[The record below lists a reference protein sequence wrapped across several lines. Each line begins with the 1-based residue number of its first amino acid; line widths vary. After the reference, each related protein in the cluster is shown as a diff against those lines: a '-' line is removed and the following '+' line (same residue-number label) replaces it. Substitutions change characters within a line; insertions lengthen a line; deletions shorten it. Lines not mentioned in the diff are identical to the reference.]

1 MLGIIIGGIFLF
13 GIIGFIMYFVS
24 VYNGL
29 IMLSRNIDKAW
40 ANIDVLL
47 KQRHDEIP
55 KLIKVCEGIMKYE
68 SETFQ
73 KITAARTACMNA
85 KTPGASAAAEGKL
98 SGLLTNLFAVA
109 ENYPD
114 LKANENFMQFQQ
126 RISYLES
133 QIADRREFYNDSV
146 NAYNIR
152 IKILPDVFV
161 ANMLNM
167 KDREFFKVTDEERQ
181 DVDVNFDFPK

>member
-1 MLGIIIGGIFLF
+1 MTFIVMAIVFF
-13 GIIGFIMYFVS
+13 VVIGFAMFFVG

-55 KLIKVCEGIMKYE
+55 KLVSVCEGYMKYE
-68 SETFQ
+68 RATLES
-73 KITAARTACMNA
+73 ITSARTACMNA
-85 KTPGASAAAEGKL
+85 KNVGESAAAEGM
-98 SGLLTNLFAVA
+98 LTQSLKTLFAVS

-114 LKANENFMQFQQ
+114 LKANNNFTQLQT
-126 RISYLES
+126 RVSYLES

-146 NAYNIR
+146 NTYNIR
-152 IKILPDVFV
+152 IASIPDMFL
-161 ANMLNM
+161 AGPMHLTNRDL
-167 KDREFFKVTDEERQ
+167 FKVDEADRQ
-181 DVDVNFDFPK
+181 DAQIKFDMPK